1 MSSFRTI
8 GVIKGTA
15 NFRVP
20 HDIAWISVI
29 LICAVG
35 AMNATAQKR
44 ERPTPPAAA
53 DGQLTVDRIYSQP
66 SLGGHTAEGLAWSPD
81 GKQLS
86 FFESRGSGKE
96 EQKELWAMDAATG
109 QRRLLVAA
117 EKLLTILPAVPAKA
131 NQSTGLGRI
140 APSQYQWAPGGAA
153 LLFASPQSLTWFDLK
168 TQTPRTL
175 ASGKDELADAKIS
188 PDGRS
193 VSFVRDHNIWIVDV
207 ASGKER
213 SVTVGGSEELRKGEL
228 DWVYPEELEI
238 STAYWWAP
246 DSSAIAYLEMDESK
260 VNEYPLVDFASYSG
274 EADEE
279 RYPIAGGSNPTVHVY
294 VANLNGAAPQLMDTG
309 ADTDIY
315 LPRVNWLRDAK
326 HLAIQRLNR
335 AQTELDLLVAEGA
348 SGNSHVL
355 LHEKDLYWIN
365 LGSDLYFLKDG
376 KRFLWSSE
384 RSGYR
389 HFYLYDL
396 AGNELA
402 QLTKGEWEVTG
413 LEGVDESKGVAVFLR
428 HRKIAAGASSV
439 PRRTR
444 WRGVHAH
451 HQRRRHTSSAD
462 ECRRG

>member
-1 MSSFRTI
+1 MSLFRNI

-20 HDIAWISVI
+20 YDIAWISVI
-29 LICAVG
+29 LLCTVG
-35 AMNATAQKR
+35 AMNATAQRR

-117 EKLLTILPAVPAKA
+117 EKLLTILPTVPAKA

-207 ASGKER
+207 AGGKER
-213 SVTVGGSEELRKGEL
+213 ASPSAAPRNFAKGEL

-260 VNEYPLVDFASYSG
+260 VNEIS
-274 EADEE
+274 
-279 RYPIAGGSNPTVHVY
+279 AGGFCVV
-294 VANLNGAAPQLMDTG
+294 
-309 ADTDIY
+309 
-315 LPRVNWLRDAK
+315 
-326 HLAIQRLNR
+326 QR
-335 AQTELDLLVAEGA
+335 
-348 SGNSHVL
+348 
-355 LHEKDLYWIN
+355 
-365 LGSDLYFLKDG
+365 
-376 KRFLWSSE
+376 
-384 RSGYR
+384 RSGR
-389 HFYLYDL
+389 
-396 AGNELA
+396 
-402 QLTKGEWEVTG
+402 
-413 LEGVDESKGVAVFLR
+413 
-428 HRKIAAGASSV
+428 GALSD
-439 PRRTR
+439 
-444 WRGVHAH
+444 
-451 HQRRRHTSSAD
+451 RRRKQSHRA
-462 ECRRG
+462 RIRGAT